1 MSDLPTGAIANV
13 YQSMATAGPILDAG
27 SPVVLSIAG
36 SDWYILT
43 HNRRLL
49 ARLTISVLRPLI
61 HACKLT
67 RHRYLDYHP
76 SFEDVYKVVPCAPS
90 ALDCASK
97 PDRRKL
103 LLGGSVSQWGESVD
117 AFNFDADVW
126 VGASALA
133 ERLWSDPPLG
143 DNATLTSKMAQ
154 DRHHALSC
162 HWKMYAA
169 RSNAVL

>member
-1 MSDLPTGAIANV
+1 MLALP
-13 YQSMATAGPILDAG
+13 S
-27 SPVVLSIAG
+27 SSR
-36 SDWYILT
+36 S
-43 HNRRLL
+43 L
-49 ARLTISVLRPLI
+49 ARTGTYSNTIACSPGLMSSALGPLI
-61 HACKLT
+61 HARKST
-67 RHRYLDYHP
+67 RYRYLDYHP

-143 DNATLTSKMAQ
+143 DNATLTSMTAQ

-162 HWKMYAA
+162 HWKMYVA
-169 RSNAVL
+169 RSVVVLWRRDELLLQSFLEQ